1 MRAVPRPLPLSIADW
16 LVPWR
21 ERAWPL
27 DWAAELGRNAPLA
40 LEIGF
45 GNGEFLAREAQ
56 RRPDRNHVGIELSWT
71 SATHLFRRLDQGWP
85 DQGGTPRVRALL
97 ADAEVALEHLF
108 APGSLAAAF
117 LNHPSPW
124 PKDRHAARRFVRPQ
138 TLRLLATRM
147 SPAAELS
154 IVTDHAAYAAQ
165 IAALL
170 EAQRDFAPLEGT
182 TEVAAI
188 PGREPT
194 KYQRKAMAEGVPI
207 HYFRWVR
214 AGAHATQAPVAA
226 PATPFPN
233 DPMPSLTLNGRVAP
247 ERLFHGIA
255 PDVETSAPREVATVV
270 RLASVYRREG
280 DAPAW
285 LIETLVK
292 EERLQQQFA
301 IEVAPRGGDG
311 LLIKLSV
318 LGHPHPTFGVKRAV
332 WLVGAWLRRAH
343 PELGLAHHNLGDV
356 AEER

>member
-27 DWAAELGRNAPLA
+27 DWAAELERDAPLA

-71 SATHLFRRLDQGWP
+71 SATHLFRRLDK
-85 DQGGTPRVRALL
+85 GGTPHVRALL
-97 ADAEVALEHLF
+97 ADAEVALEHMF

-124 PKDRHAARRFVRPQ
+124 PKDRHAARRFVRPE
-138 TLRLLATRM
+138 TLRLLAARM
-147 SPAAELS
+147 APEAPLL

-165 IAALL
+165 IAELL
-170 EAQRDFAPLEGT
+170 EAQSDFAPLEGT

-188 PGREPT
+188 PDREPT

-214 AGAHATQAPVAA
+214 TGAQATQAPGAA
-226 PATPFPN
+226 PATPPPHH
-233 DPMPSLTLNGRVAP
+233 PMPSLTLNGRVAP
-247 ERLFHGIA
+247 ERLFRGFA
-255 PDVETSAPREVATVV
+255 PDVETSAPRDVATVV

-280 DAPAW
+280 GAPAW

-301 IEVAPRGGDG
+301 IEVAPRDGDG
-311 LLIKLSV
+311 LLIKLSM

-343 PELGLAHHNLGDV
+343 PELGLAHHNLGDA